1 MWWQIHCRGTPTQ
14 QNDKGCNWGDSC
26 VRYDRYLRVIA
37 ALLIMFVLVNHHT
50 QCTRTFSQNASKA
63 VCARAGTAFGAKAVV
78 AASGRSK
85 AAANLMVDWLVCSFL
100 LGVACHCVSSRS
112 VMKIFPYM
120 YRRRYLFNPI
130 DDQNPTRTIIYLT
143 AGRNPK

>member
-1 MWWQIHCRGTPTQ
+1 MIRVAIG
-14 QNDKGCNWGDSC
+14 GDSC

-37 ALLIMFVLVNHHT
+37 ALLIMFVLVNHHHT

-78 AASGRSK
+78 AASGRRK

-100 LGVACHCVSSRS
+100 LGVLVWRVKSISHEDLSLH
-112 VMKIFPYM
+112 
-120 YRRRYLFNPI
+120 YRRRLGYL
-130 DDQNPTRTIIYLT
+130 
-143 AGRNPK
+143 